1 MAVLSGNKSQLCI
14 LRFLTRES
22 EVTTGTLLPPYRY
35 LLNRLL
41 QL

>member
-1 MAVLSGNKSQLCI
+1 MAVLSGNKSQLCT

-22 EVTTGTLLPPYRY
+22 EVTSGSLLPPF
-35 LLNRLL
+35 RLF

>member
-1 MAVLSGNKSQLCI
+1 MLSVNKSQLCT

-22 EVTTGTLLPPYRY
+22 EVTTGSLLPPYRY
-35 LLNRLL
+35 LLNRLF